1 MEFDPFVFGFQIFN
15 FLILV
20 FILKRFLYKPI
31 LGAIKNREVY
41 IKKTVDDANNS
52 RLDFEKSKAKYE
64 ERLANLDRDKEHLRS
79 KMYHEIETERKY
91 KIAEVKK
98 EVNVWR
104 DRIRLQIESEKRAF
118 LGEILDALYKE
129 FSVFTDKALRELSG
143 KSSQEHVMNLFFE
156 KVNALSASEAVT
168 INDKLLESG
177 GVVVFSSFH
186 VIDDEIKVELE
197 NLFKR
202 KEIKFDRIEY
212 KTEPRLLMGV
222 EMKVGSY
229 YLLWNLET
237 YLNDFRM
244 EVEKILNSKSF

>member
-1 MEFDPFVFGFQIFN
+1 MEFNVFVFVVQIIN

-20 FILKRFLYKPI
+20 YILKRFLYRPI
-31 LGAIKNREVY
+31 LGAIKNREMY
-41 IKKTVDDANNS
+41 IKKTIDDANES
-52 RLDFEKSKAKYE
+52 KLDFEKSKARYE

-79 KMYHEIETERKY
+79 KMYHEIETERKH

-104 DRIRLQIESEKRAF
+104 DKIRLQIESEKRNF
-118 LGEILDALYKE
+118 LGEMLDALYKK

-156 KVNALSASEAVT
+156 KVENLSVSEVAT
-168 INDKLLESG
+168 INNKLLESN
-177 GVVVFSSFH
+177 GVIVFSSFH
-186 VIDDEIKVELE
+186 VIDDETKIELE
-197 NLFKR
+197 NLFKQ

-212 KTEPRLLMGV
+212 KTEPKLLMGV

-237 YLNDFRM
+237 YLSDFKM